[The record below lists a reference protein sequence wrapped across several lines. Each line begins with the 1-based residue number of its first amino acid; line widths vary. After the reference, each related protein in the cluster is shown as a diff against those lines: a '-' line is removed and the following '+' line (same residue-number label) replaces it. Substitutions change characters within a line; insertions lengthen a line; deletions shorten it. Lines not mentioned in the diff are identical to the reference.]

1 MGIDRSTDRKMR
13 VGLVAVSLCVLWLT
27 GCIPFLFGS
36 KETPSEKNP
45 PSQSGKLIKPK
56 LENDSASVSPPKESL
71 TAKDREPR
79 SAPATER
86 EFDTDEPPKPASVGS
101 AKLPPKT
108 EAATAGDAS
117 GAEEKKEKPGRADPG
132 IKKHDHAAYKRQLKN
147 KAIDIVNNETKCS
160 LARLCKDYITEEWT
174 LTLFT
179 KGDKT
184 FSFTSHVWD
193 PIAEKWKQTFTSK
206 PRPIKNW
213 ATHLRV
219 TSSGWECE
227 VLKGRE

>member
-1 MGIDRSTDRKMR
+1 M
-13 VGLVAVSLCVLWLT
+13 AVSLCVLWMT
-27 GCIPFLFGS
+27 GCIPFLFSS
-36 KETPSEKNP
+36 KETSSEKNP

-56 LENDSASVSPPKESL
+56 LENDSTPVIPPKESL
-71 TAKDREPR
+71 TARDREPR
-79 SAPATER
+79 PAPATER
-86 EFDTDEPPKPASVGS
+86 EFDADEPPKPVSVGS

-108 EAATAGDAS
+108 EPATAEAAS
-117 GAEEKKEKPGRADPG
+117 GAEERKEKPGRADPG